1 MEIRRTISERTGIA
15 AGFKPPVSP
24 VHAARCTVSS
34 VRTPARSVAASRESA
49 TRAATTVALSAEG
62 PRRPE
67 GAPSTICATTR
78 AMETSSTTTAVEAPT
93 PTTVET
99 SASTTTAVKAAASAS
114 TAVTAVLGER
124 QIWCQSQS

>member
-1 MEIRRTISERTGIA
+1 MKIRRAISERTGIS
-15 AGFKPPVSP
+15 AGFKPAVSP
-24 VHAARCTVSS
+24 AHAARCTESA
-34 VRTPARSVAASRESA
+34 VRTPARSVAARRESA
-49 TRAATTVALSAEG
+49 TRANAAVAPPAEG
-62 PRRPE
+62 PRGPE

-78 AMETSSTTTAVEAPT
+78 AMETSSAAAALEAPT

-99 SASTTTAVKAAASAS
+99 SAS